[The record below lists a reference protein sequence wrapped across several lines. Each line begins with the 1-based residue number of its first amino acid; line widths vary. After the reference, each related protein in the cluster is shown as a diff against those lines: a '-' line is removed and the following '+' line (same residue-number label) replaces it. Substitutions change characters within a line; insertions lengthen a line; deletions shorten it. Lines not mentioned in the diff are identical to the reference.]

1 MVSRDKLDFLNLC
14 FLVEREGFS
23 QSLQLSVNQTIDSP
37 GTSEESLE
45 VVCNERF
52 EVFLFCD
59 KEEYL
64 PSVFM
69 LPEFITTFAPLN

>member
-1 MVSRDKLDFLNLC
+1 
-14 FLVEREGFS
+14 
-23 QSLQLSVNQTIDSP
+23 
-37 GTSEESLE
+37 
-45 VVCNERF
+45 
-52 EVFLFCD
+52 LFCD